1 MFFYYFLYHIFKVS
15 MVVNRC
21 QILYY
26 LSMAAIAKSMFREYD
41 LRGRESESE
50 LNENSMYLVGK
61 AYGTFLEKRGI
72 KKVVVGHDN
81 RSTSEMFYQSAIKG
95 LLESGREIYEVGTII
110 TPMLYWAQ
118 YYFKTKGGLM
128 VTASHNPAGWNGVKL
143 ALGYSYTIIGK
154 ELEEIYDI
162 IIDDAY
168 STQRGGE
175 VVYKKD
181 ILEPYMADIL
191 GRIKVGK
198 TFKVVVNTGNGTAG
212 LIAPEILRRAGCEV
226 IGHLTELDP
235 SYPHYTPNPAEVEMM
250 EDTGRVVREQGAD
263 FGFAIDGDG
272 DRLGLVDEKGQT
284 IWPDRYLILL
294 SRLILQKKP
303 GAKIIFDVKVSQAL
317 PEDIAAHGGVPIMWK
332 TGHSYIKEKLHS
344 EGAALAG
351 EMSGHVFFV
360 ENYYGFDDA
369 IFTALN
375 LVEYFSGQNKSVS
388 ELIAETPYYVSSPTL
403 HAPCPDDKKYEVV
416 AELTEEFRKEGC
428 KLIDINGARV
438 LFGDGWGLVR
448 ASSNVPALVLRFE
461 AKTQERLGEIE
472 KIFRE
477 KLARYEFVGKEWKSG

>member
-1 MFFYYFLYHIFKVS
+1 
-15 MVVNRC
+15 
-21 QILYY
+21 
-26 LSMAAIAKSMFREYD
+26 MAFIEKSMFREYD
-41 LRGRESESE
+41 LRGRESEEE
-50 LNENSMYLVGK
+50 LNERSMFLTGK
-61 AYGTFLEKRGI
+61 AYGTFLQKRGI
-72 KKVVVGHDN
+72 EDVVIGHDN
-81 RSTSEMFYQSAIKG
+81 RATSGAFYGAAIRG
-95 LLESGREIYEVGTII
+95 LLETGIKIYEVGTVL

-118 YYFKTKGGLM
+118 YYFKAKGGLM

-154 ELEEIYDI
+154 ELEEIYNSILRDDFVTKKGGSIVAKEDI
-162 IIDDAY
+162 
-168 STQRGGE
+168 TE
-175 VVYKKD
+175 F
-181 ILEPYMADIL
+181 YMRDLL
-191 GRIKVGK
+191 GRVKISRQ
-198 TFKVVVNTGNGTAG
+198 FKVVINTGNGTAG
-212 LIAPEILRRAGCEV
+212 LIAPEILRRTGCEV
-226 IGHLTELDP
+226 VEHLTELDP
-235 SYPHYTPNPAEVEMM
+235 AYPHYTPNPAEVEMM
-250 EDTGRVVREQGAD
+250 EDTGQVVRKRVAD

-272 DRLGLVDEKGQT
+272 DRLGLVDEKGAT

-294 SRLILQKKP
+294 SRLMLQKKP

-375 LVEYFSGQNKSVS
+375 LLEYFSTQDKTVS
-388 ELIAETPYYVSSPTL
+388 QIIAETPYYISSPTL
-403 HAPCPDDKKYEVV
+403 HAPCPDEKKYEVV
-416 AELTEEFRKEGC
+416 AELTEEFRKEGYE
-428 KLIDINGARV
+428 LIDINGARV
-438 LFGDGWGLVR
+438 LFSDGWGLVR

-461 AKTQERLGEIE
+461 AKTQEGLDGIE

-477 KLARYEFVGKEWKSG
+477 KLARYDFVGKEWKSG